1 MSVKFDPKT
10 GNLLVSSFQGNVL
23 KFISITGESYDAT
36 EEDTLIYS
44 EDIND
49 TSLTQYEN
57 FFKNMIYDHT
67 NPKEIKECPEC
78 KKNELVVTIR
88 IRDDLINKC
97 LSCKKQWIE
106 GMN

>member
-10 GNLLVSSFQGNVL
+10 GNLLEPLFQGNTL
-23 KFISITGESYDAT
+23 KFISITGEMYNAT

-57 FFKNMIYDHT
+57 FFKNIMNDPT
-67 NPKEIKECPEC
+67 NPKEIKDCPGC
-78 KKNELVVTIR
+78 KKKELVVIIR

-106 GMN
+106 GMT